1 MGLLVRILRPS
12 ELTHDIPPSHVP
24 LFRVQEIWYLIR
36 VGGDSSPTVV
46 EEVRE
51 GVEGQ
56 VGGDQWAVL
65 EGRCWIEDGGEA
77 CEDGGRASEDGGG
90 ATQREEEEEEW
101 GGALTL
107 RDGA

>member
-1 MGLLVRILRPS
+1 MVSPPPLPCSSLPSPGDLVSRQGWRGFIANGCRG
-12 ELTHDIPPSHVP
+12 
-24 LFRVQEIWYLIR
+24 R
-36 VGGDSSPTVV
+36 G
-46 EEVRE
+46 

-56 VGGDQWAVL
+56 VGGDRWAVL

-107 RDGA
+107 RDEA

>member
-12 ELTHDIPPSHVP
+12 ELTHGVPPPSPVP
-24 LFRVQEIWYLIR
+24 LFRVQEIWYLVR
-36 VGGDSSPTVV
+36 VGGDSSPMAV
-46 EEVRE
+46 EVGE

-56 VGGDQWAVL
+56 VGGDRWAVL

-107 RDGA
+107 RDEA